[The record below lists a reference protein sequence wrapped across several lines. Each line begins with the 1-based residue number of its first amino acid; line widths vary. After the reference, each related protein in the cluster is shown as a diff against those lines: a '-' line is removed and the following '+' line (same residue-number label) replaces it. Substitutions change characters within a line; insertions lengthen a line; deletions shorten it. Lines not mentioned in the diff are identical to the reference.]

1 MQTSNPVLA
10 RIDREA
16 AQASKSGPGF
26 AYEEGR
32 TAVAAAE
39 RPSTTGAATPAPAP
53 GGAGT
58 KPSLYAGVQI
68 PAPPGQRVTM
78 PDIMAKSAILF
89 VVATIMAV
97 VGWQVISAVPTI
109 GGILMFAALIGTV
122 ILGIVNAVKRQVSPP
137 MVILYAVVS
146 GFMLGAISYWYNQIG
161 LANEYEGLVLQAV
174 LATFTTFGVML
185 LLYGTGLV
193 KVTNKFVKFLTLAMG
208 AYFVIALASL
218 VGALFGVGGGWGF
231 YGVGTLGLLLCLFG
245 VGLAAFTLMLDF
257 EAIKQG
263 IAMGLPERESWRLS
277 FGLLVTLVWLYLEFL
292 RLFAIIASG
301 RD

>member
-1 MQTSNPVLA
+1 MIT
-10 RIDREA
+10 
-16 AQASKSGPGF
+16 
-26 AYEEGR
+26 
-32 TAVAAAE
+32 
-39 RPSTTGAATPAPAP
+39 
-53 GGAGT
+53 
-58 KPSLYAGVQI
+58 
-68 PAPPGQRVTM
+68 
-78 PDIMAKSAILF
+78 
-89 VVATIMAV
+89 
-97 VGWQVISAVPTI
+97 
-109 GGILMFAALIGTV
+109 
-122 ILGIVNAVKRQVSPP
+122 
-137 MVILYAVVS
+137 LYAVVS

>member
-10 RIDREA
+10 RIDRDA
-16 AQASKSGPGF
+16 AAASTSGPGF

-39 RPSTTGAATPAPAP
+39 RPTAAGAPAPAPAP
-53 GGAGT
+53 GGAGQ
-58 KPSLYAGVQI
+58 KPGLYDGVQI
-68 PAPPGQRVTM
+68 PAPIGQRVTM

-89 VVATIMAV
+89 VAATIMAV
-97 VGWQVISAVPTI
+97 VGWQVISAAPTV
-109 GGILMFAALIGTV
+109 GGLLMFAALIGTLV
-122 ILGIVNAVKRQVSPP
+122 LGIVNAVKRQVSPP

-146 GFMLGAISYWYNQIG
+146 GFMLGAVSYWYNQIG

-174 LATFTTFGVML
+174 IATFTTFGVML

-301 RD
+301 RN

>member
-32 TAVAAAE
+32 SAVASAE
-39 RPSTTGAATPAPAP
+39 RPTATPQAPVPAP
-53 GGAGT
+53 GGAGA
-58 KPSLYAGVQI
+58 KPGLYDGVQI
-68 PAPPGQRVTM
+68 PAPPGQRVQM
-78 PDIMAKSAILF
+78 PDIMAKCAILF
-89 VVATIMAV
+89 VAATVMAV
-97 VGWQVISAVPTI
+97 VGWQVISAAPTV
-109 GGILMFAALIGTV
+109 GGILMFVALIGTLV
-122 ILGIVNAVKRQVSPP
+122 LGIVNAVKRQVSPP
-137 MVILYAVVS
+137 LIVLYAVVS
-146 GFMLGAISYWYNQIG
+146 GFMLGAVSYWYNQIG

-174 LATFTTFGVML
+174 IATFTTFGVML
-185 LLYGTGLV
+185 LLYGTGIV

-208 AYFVIALASL
+208 AYFVIAIASL
-218 VGALFGVGGGWGF
+218 IGAMFGVGGGWGF

-301 RD
+301 RE